1 MPHNFGDNLVTRNA
15 HAHALT
21 HSASYIKRY
30 KNEMR
35 LQKLRLRQPMYSYCY
50 HKKKAKQKS
59 TIMGVHCVA
68 VYTDQLKQGVNAVV
82 NPYLKKEKPFDK
94 SQSKLMRTVKKK

>member
-1 MPHNFGDNLVTRNA
+1 
-15 HAHALT
+15 
-21 HSASYIKRY
+21 
-30 KNEMR
+30 
-35 LQKLRLRQPMYSYCY
+35 MYSYCY

-94 SQSKLMRTVKKK
+94 SQSKLMRTVKKNSKSVLYFFFRLYFQN

>member
-1 MPHNFGDNLVTRNA
+1 
-15 HAHALT
+15 
-21 HSASYIKRY
+21 
-30 KNEMR
+30 
-35 LQKLRLRQPMYSYCY
+35 MYSYCY

-94 SQSKLMRTVKKK
+94 SQSKLMRTVMKK